1 MTQAEVVEAKASI
14 MDAYVKDSP
23 TPPSLGDL
31 VEGTIV
37 AKDKTSVYISLE
49 PFGTGIIFGREYL
62 NARDVLKHA
71 NIGDSIK
78 AKIVEL
84 EGERGYIE
92 LSLKEAR
99 QALVWKEAE
108 KAVKNREVFEL
119 SIKDAN
125 KGGLMIDWQGVLGFL
140 PASQLKPEHYP
151 RVDDGDKDAI
161 LRQLKD
167 LIGKKITVSII
178 TAEAKEGKLIFSEK
192 SGNTE
197 ERMAQVNKY
206 AVGDVANGEVTGSVD
221 FGVFVKLEDNL
232 EGLVHISEMA
242 WSLIED
248 PKSVYKPGDKVKV
261 KIIDIQDGKVS
272 LSIKALTDNPWMS
285 ASKKFKKG
293 DTVSGAVIK
302 HNKHGALVSIEEG
315 VSGLVHISEFENES
329 KLRESLELGKTYK
342 FKINVFEPNTQ
353 RMTLSFVK
361 A

>member
-1 MTQAEVVEAKASI
+1 MQTEVTEKKAKL
-14 MDAYVKDSP
+14 MDSFVKDSP
-23 TPPSLGDL
+23 NPPSIGDI
-31 VEGTIV
+31 VEGPII
-37 AKDKTSVYISLE
+37 AKEKTNVYISLE

-71 NIGDSIK
+71 NIGDSVK

-84 EGERGYIE
+84 DGFNGYIE

-108 KAVKNREVFEL
+108 KAVKNREVFDVL
-119 SIKDAN
+119 VKDAN
-125 KGGLMIDWQGVLGFL
+125 KGGLMLEWQGVLGFL

-167 LIGKKITVSII
+167 LIGQKITVSII
-178 TAEAKEGKLIFSEK
+178 TADAKENKLIFSEK

-206 AVGDVANGEVTGSVD
+206 NVGDVATGEVTGSVD

-242 WSLIED
+242 WSLVED
-248 PKSVYKPGDKVKV
+248 PKSVYKPGDKIQV

-272 LSIKALTDNPWMS
+272 LSIKALTDNPWVM
-285 ASKKFKKG
+285 ASKKYKKG
-293 DTVSGAVIK
+293 DVVSGAVIK
-302 HNKHGALVSIEEG
+302 HNKHGALVSVEEG
-315 VSGLVHISEFENES
+315 VSGLVHISEFENEQ
-329 KLRESLELGKTYK
+329 KLRDELELGKTYK

-353 RMTLSFVK
+353 RMTLSLVK
-361 A
+361 E